1 MAVEFIRE
9 RDTLG
14 EFYTARVH
22 SPLGSTIRI
31 DPSQSLECSITHQ
44 TKGKKDGFGV
54 KFASGKHCR
63 VLQIGSIGEATKF
76 LRDIKTELG
85 SARWFFEQ

>member
-22 SPLGSTIRI
+22 SPLGSSIRI

-44 TKGKKDGFGV
+44 TKGKKHGFGV

-76 LRDIKTELG
+76 LRSIKADFQT
-85 SARWFFEQ
+85 AKWFFQQ